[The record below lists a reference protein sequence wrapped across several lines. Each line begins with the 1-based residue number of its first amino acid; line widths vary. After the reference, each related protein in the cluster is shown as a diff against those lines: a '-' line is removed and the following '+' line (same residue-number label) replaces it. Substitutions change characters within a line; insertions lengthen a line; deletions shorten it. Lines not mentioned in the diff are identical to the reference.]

1 MVSVSLAMRRPALNV
16 LLSAAVSLVLFT
28 CGEVVAADHTATA
41 PDGVA
46 IHFTDQG
53 QGAPALVFI
62 HGWSCDAGYW
72 DAQVEHFASAHRVVA
87 INLAGHGAS
96 GVERTAYTMEAFG
109 GDVAAVLRKLELK
122 DAILIGHSMGGA
134 VIVEAALAEP
144 GRVAGLVGVDNFQNV
159 DLKLPQATVD
169 GYLAQFEADF
179 TPNVTAWVL
188 GMFPANADSALAAGI
203 AADMASAP
211 PKVGLS
217 AMRELLTWYY
227 GGRAH
232 ERLAQLKVPLMCV
245 NADLHPTLVEP
256 IKALVPG
263 YQLRVLPGRGHFL
276 MREDPA
282 GFNGLLAETVGAM
295 GKR

>member
-1 MVSVSLAMRRPALNV
+1 MNLVSRAARCAALIV
-16 LLSAAVSLVLFT
+16 FALLSTTASTAGT
-28 CGEVVAADHTATA
+28 VAAA
-41 PDGVA
+41 DGTL

-53 QGAPALVFI
+53 QGSPALVFI

-72 DAQVEHFASAHRVVA
+72 DAQVKHFAPAHRVVA
-87 INLAGHGAS
+87 IDLAGHGAS

-109 GDVAAVLRKLELK
+109 GDVAAVLQKLDLK
-122 DAILIGHSMGGA
+122 GAILIGHSMGGA
-134 VIVEAALAEP
+134 VIVEAALAAPE
-144 GRVAGLVGVDNFQNV
+144 RVAGLIGIDNFQNV
-159 DLKLPQATVD
+159 NLKFPPQAVD
-169 GYLAQFEADF
+169 GFLAPFEADF

-188 GMFPANADSALAAGI
+188 RMFPANADSALAAGI

-217 AMRELLTWYY
+217 AMRALLGWYF
-227 GGRAH
+227 GGRAP
-232 ERLAQLKVPLMCV
+232 ERLPLLKVPLMCV
-245 NADLHPTLVEP
+245 NADLQPTQVEA

-282 GFNGLLAETVGAM
+282 GFNKLLAETVAALA
-295 GKR
+295 KR